1 MMPESLERALVQGL
15 AGSIGGVEVAAAVIG
30 GGNPFG
36 GPWQA
41 RPKRLRHRIGLRPD
55 AIRPDPPTPALQPEG
70 DSPRNP
76 NEILR
81 LEISTPCGAPS
92 RAAPPASL
100 GRIPTIREPLG
111 GRPSDWAV
119 PLERISE
126 VQPKRSVGSQNS
138 ANLIEDPGD
147 VLDEELSSRL
157 QSELAQPCV
166 AGEAELAPS
175 LPPCV
180 PSPDL
185 LPAIRGPRPSLRI
198 AWDHGVPF
206 VRTGRAPSPKD
217 RGKAIVTEHPVWR

>member
-1 MMPESLERALVQGL
+1 MMAESLERALVQGL
-15 AGSIGGVEVAAAVIG
+15 ADSIGVVEVAARLREEEDRVV
-30 GGNPFG
+30 
-36 GPWQA
+36 GPC
-41 RPKRLRHRIGLRPD
+41 RPIPNRLRHRIRLRPD
-55 AIRPDPPTPALQPEG
+55 AIRPDPPTPALQLEG

-100 GRIPTIREPLG
+100 GRIPTIRERLG

-217 RGKAIVTEHPVWR
+217 RGNAIVPEPAVWR